1 MVLVGAVVF
10 KIILFILKKTESFL
24 QEKCFMSMNNITHTK
39 GEDGDGG
46 RRDAELFFK
55 EMVCVQT
62 YIDTL
67 YEGSQRHA
75 DPPSRSFAFSL

>member
-1 MVLVGAVVF
+1 
-10 KIILFILKKTESFL
+10 
-24 QEKCFMSMNNITHTK
+24 MNNITHTK